1 MARPRVN
8 LLGID
13 IGGSGIKG
21 AIVNTNKGELVT
33 ERHRIETPQP
43 ATPNAVAATVKE
55 IIEHFDYEGSVGCTF
70 PAIVRRGVTLSAANV
85 DKSWIGTDADALF
98 EKETGLPFTVL
109 NDADAAGI
117 AEMAFGAGRD
127 QAGVVFM
134 ITFGTGIGT
143 ALFIDGQLVP
153 NTELGHIELNDREV
167 EPWASAQAR
176 EKKDLS
182 WKKWAKRV
190 NKYLNYLDT
199 LFSPDLYIIGGG
211 VSKKSDKFFK
221 HLKTG
226 VPVVAAQLLNE
237 AGIVGAASLAAAS
250 TQKTSGKAPA
260 KKTVPRKTSSKT
272 GSSTASKKPT
282 STRAKTAKTRAST
295 KAARTTEKTAAKPA
309 ARASA
314 AKKTAAKTAT
324 KTVAKSTKKP
334 TAKKPASKS
343 TRSSGAAK
351 PKTSRRASTQKPS

>member
-55 IIEHFDYEGSVGCTF
+55 IVEHFDYSGGVGCTF

-85 DKSWIGTDADALF
+85 DKGWIGTDADALF
-98 EKETGLPFTVL
+98 EETTGLPFTVL

-143 ALFIDGQLVP
+143 ALFVDGQLVP

-199 LFSPDLYIIGGG
+199 LFSPDLFIIGGG

-221 HLKTG
+221 HIKTG

-237 AGIVGAASLAAAS
+237 AGIVGAASLAAKATAGAQTARKVPAKRAS
-250 TQKTSGKAPA
+250 TSKIASKTVSTATA
-260 KKTVPRKTSSKT
+260 KKAAVNKRGTQKATSAK
-272 GSSTASKKPT
+272 
-282 STRAKTAKTRAST
+282 AKTAKAKTAKPRAT
-295 KAARTTEKTAAKPA
+295 KSAGTAKKTAAKSTKKPA
-309 ARASA
+309 TKSA
-314 AKKTAAKTAT
+314 AKKTAVT
-324 KTVAKSTKKP
+324 
-334 TAKKPASKS
+334 
-343 TRSSGAAK
+343 TRPSRAAK
-351 PKTSRRASTQKPS
+351 PKTSRRTSTRKPS

>member
-43 ATPNAVAATVKE
+43 ATPKAVAATVKE
-55 IIEHFDYEGSVGCTF
+55 LVEHFDYGGSVGCTF

-98 EKETGLPFTVL
+98 EETTGLSFTVL

-117 AEMAFGAGRD
+117 AEMRFGAGRE
-127 QAGVVFM
+127 QEGVVFM
-134 ITFGTGIGT
+134 LTFGTGIGT
-143 ALFIDGQLVP
+143 ALFVDGQLVP
-153 NTELGHIELNDREV
+153 NTELGHIELNGREV
-167 EPWASAQAR
+167 EPWASGQTR

-237 AGIVGAASLAAAS
+237 AGIVGAASLVAKPSKAKASAKASSSRAARA
-250 TQKTSGKAPA
+250 TS
-260 KKTVPRKTSSKT
+260 
-272 GSSTASKKPT
+272 
-282 STRAKTAKTRAST
+282 TAKT
-295 KAARTTEKTAAKPA
+295 K
-309 ARASA
+309 SA
-314 AKKTAAKTAT
+314 ATRK
-324 KTVAKSTKKP
+324 
-334 TAKKPASKS
+334 AS
-343 TRSSGAAK
+343 
-351 PKTSRRASTQKPS
+351 